1 MTFPLFFIFY
11 FTKYHLTF
19 SHGPKINMRA
29 KCNQS
34 RCDDSSNFA
43 QEVMFS
49 VNRMAFDGIHMF
61 FLLGSCH
68 TCAFLCQLLDYSEGN
83 KTLVT
88 ASLSVHPFNK
98 DAKIMHR
105 P

>member
-43 QEVMFS
+43 QEVVLTEWPLMES
-49 VNRMAFDGIHMF
+49 TCS
-61 FLLGSCH
+61 SCLEVV
-68 TCAFLCQLLDYSEGN
+68 TRVSFCASYWTIVKGTKLW
-83 KTLVT
+83 
-88 ASLSVHPFNK
+88 
-98 DAKIMHR
+98 
-105 P
+105 

>member
-1 MTFPLFFIFY
+1 MEAR
-11 FTKYHLTF
+11 
-19 SHGPKINMRA
+19 GPKINMRA
-29 KCNQS
+29 KCNQN

-49 VNRMAFDGIHMF
+49 VNRMAFDGILMF

-68 TCAFLCQLLDYSEGN
+68 FLTCAFLCQLLDYSEGN

-88 ASLSVHPFNK
+88 ASLSVYPFNK